1 MVGRTGL
8 TQPISGTIYRIVF
21 EHLVDKIMDGV
32 LSPEGRFHHDGE
44 AAFYCSPTP
53 QAASIAI
60 DRYVGDDDPP
70 RVLCQ
75 IAVENADVFDLRTAV
90 QTTDHIDPAWGS
102 VHWAPERAAG
112 QRATTWRASDAVRA
126 LDVDGMIYTSRTAPD
141 RWQLLLFVG
150 TNWVVQKSGCWGPK
164 NGLSTNTQSPRYK
177 YNSPLIKI

>member
-126 LDVDGMIYTSRTAPD
+126 LDVDGMVYTSRTAPD
-141 RWQLLLFVG
+141 RWHLLLFRWNELG
-150 TNWVVQKSGCWGPK
+150 GPK
-164 NGLSTNTQSPRYK
+164 IRLLGSEEWFVDK
-177 YNSPLIKI
+177 YPKPAL